1 MNLYVWPQQD
11 PDDQYLLHKD
21 YYTRLQKMET
31 EAGESMHKTKK
42 NESKCDTSASTFH
55 NKDQQALLEETKKL
69 KDNLKSVMH
78 IAV

>member
-31 EAGESMHKTKK
+31 EAGENMHKTKK
-42 NESKCDTSASTFH
+42 MKVNVTREHPLFTIKIRRLCLR
-55 NKDQQALLEETKKL
+55 DQEAEG
-69 KDNLKSVMH
+69 
-78 IAV
+78 